1 MEALFNT
8 FVVLFIVIDPVGL
21 APMFLVLT
29 QGGDALYQRKMA
41 MRGTALATG
50 MLLVFFLVGDKL
62 LAALG
67 IGMPALRIAGG
78 VLLFLLAI
86 DMVFARHSGLRS
98 TTRRE
103 QQEAVHKEDN
113 SVFPPACPL
122 IARPVALTSVLLM
135 SSTWCRPIDFAGML
149 GVLLLVLAMTLVS
162 LLWASIILKFLG
174 ETGTNVICRIFGLVF
189 VVLVVFFF
197 VVGVCVVLVGCCVSV
212 FVFFFVF
219 CLLCLLF

>member
-67 IGMPALRIAGG
+67 IGMPAFRIAGG

-103 QQEAVHKEDN
+103 QQEAVHKEDI
-113 SVFPPACPL
+113 SVFPLAFPL
-122 IARPVALTSVLLM
+122 IAGPGALTTVLLM
-135 SSTWCRPIDFAGML
+135 SSTWSRPIEFAGML

-174 ETGTNVICRIFGLVF
+174 ETGTNVISRLFGLVLAALA
-189 VVLVVFFF
+189 VQYIVD
-197 VVGVCVVLVGCCVSV
+197 GVRAALAG
-212 FVFFFVF
+212 
-219 CLLCLLF
+219 